1 MKPGSAG
8 WRWTNTGRN
17 DMPRTDRIGGLVAGD
32 AGRFLTIDLGAHHP
46 QGRAGEA
53 ARVLRSRP
61 GVAVLVHTDPEK
73 GPVALLVGATG
84 DLRAFVGSRLT
95 PGGRSRADLSRA
107 CDRVL
112 ACEAGSGFE
121 AEAVRAALDPAGSGP
136 VGGWFVRLDPE
147 SDNPACGVLGGG
159 EIAGLDAATVIGP
172 FGSRAS
178 ADAYRRF
185 LDDRFELCREP
196 ALLARRP
203 DAVACPYK
211 DMGRCPAAC
220 DGSEPIGVYRSR
232 ARGALK
238 TAATPTD
245 RLIERA
251 EAELRGASG
260 SLDFERAARVKTEL
274 DALRSIT
281 GRLFSWATTLDRFG
295 VLAVLPSG
303 RRGFA
308 RLMVHHRGRT
318 AYLYDADARRIDAEA
333 LCGFGIDP
341 GVWTISPAGACSIG
355 SVCGAIFSR
364 RRTRSTY
371 FRLDPPPDRADVHR
385 AVVRAAGVE
394 FDEPGE
400 PGRRGIRDDETVPD
414 DV

>member
-1 MKPGSAG
+1 
-8 WRWTNTGRN
+8 
-17 DMPRTDRIGGLVAGD
+17 MPLINRIGGLD
-32 AGRFLTIDLGAHHP
+32 ADGQGRFLSIDLDLGAHPP
-46 QGRAGEA
+46 QERAGEA

-61 GVAVLVHTDPEK
+61 GVAALVHTDPEK
-73 GPVALLVGATG
+73 GPVALLVAVTG

-95 PGGRSRADLSRA
+95 PGGRSRADLSRS

-112 ACEAGSGFE
+112 ACETGSGFE
-121 AEAVRAALDPAGSGP
+121 AEAVRAAIDPGGGGP

-147 SDNPACGVLGGG
+147 SDTPACGVIGGG

-178 ADAYRRF
+178 AEAYRRF

-196 ALLARRP
+196 TLLARRP
-203 DAVACPYK
+203 DAVACAYK

-220 DGSEPIGVYRSR
+220 DGSEPIEAYQSR
-232 ARGALK
+232 VRGALK
-238 TAATPTD
+238 TAAIPTD
-245 RLIERA
+245 RLIEHA
-251 EAELRGASG
+251 EAALREASG
-260 SLDFERAARVKTEL
+260 ALDFERAARVKEEL
-274 DALRSIT
+274 DALHPIS

-303 RRGFA
+303 RGGFA

-318 AYLYDADARRIDAEA
+318 AYMYDADARRIDADA

-341 GVWTISPAGACSIG
+341 GADWTISPAGACSIG
-355 SVCGAIFSR
+355 SVCGAIFSK

-394 FDEPGE
+394 FDEPGV
-400 PGRRGIRDDETVPD
+400 PGRRGMRDDETVPD